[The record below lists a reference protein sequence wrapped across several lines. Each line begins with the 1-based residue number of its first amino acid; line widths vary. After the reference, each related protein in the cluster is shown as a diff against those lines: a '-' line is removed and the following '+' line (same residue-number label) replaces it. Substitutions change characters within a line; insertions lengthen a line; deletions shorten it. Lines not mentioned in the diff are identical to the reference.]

1 MNQSVAVVEKP
12 TKIAV
17 IDREIEARKDALL
30 AVMPDNL
37 SYDRFRRVVTLAIA
51 KNPDLLECT
60 ASSIITAVIE
70 AAQLGLEPTG
80 SLSRAWLIA
89 YNKNVGTKQNPKWAK
104 EAQLQIGYMGLVELA
119 LRSGRIRSA
128 EARLVYEG
136 DIFEV
141 EFGTDQRIVH
151 KPMFLTSSP
160 EKITLVYAV
169 VWRMD
174 STWDIE
180 VMRKDEIDGI
190 RARSKSANHGPW
202 VSDYGEMARK
212 TVLRRLLKRQPLTVE
227 TIDAIAKDDEIE
239 YAQEAA
245 YVAPNAAKARIMAKL
260 RAPDP
265 GEVMASEPTV
275 DEAAGEVP
283 PEPVAPTVPRKRRPM
298 PEPEEDVEGPAIDG
312 EVIEDELDVAV
323 EIASAEAYQAAVES
337 APAQKDDARCGN
349 PSPWDDGVSCELD
362 KGHSL
367 AHRANNGS
375 WPTSRRGS

>member
-1 MNQSVAVVEKP
+1 MNTAVAVVEKP

-17 IDREIEARKDALL
+17 IDQEIEARRDALM
-30 AVMPDNL
+30 AVMPANL
-37 SYDRFRRVVTLAIA
+37 DYDRFRRVVTLAVS

-119 LRSGRIRSA
+119 LRSGRIRAA
-128 EARLVYEG
+128 EARLVYDG

-151 KPMFLTSSP
+151 KPMFLTSNP
-160 EKITLVYAV
+160 EKISMVYAV
-169 VWRMD
+169 VWRND

-190 RARSKSANHGPW
+190 RARSRSANHGPW

-227 TIDAIAKDDEIE
+227 TIDAIQRDDETE
-239 YAQEAA
+239 YAQEA
-245 YVAPNAAKARIMAKL
+245 YVAPSESKARIMAKL
-260 RAPDP
+260 RAPTP
-265 GEVMASEPTV
+265 GEVASSEPTV
-275 DEAAGEVP
+275 EEEAVAEVP
-283 PEPVAPTVPRKRRPM
+283 PAAAPPPAVSPLRVRNETRKPA
-298 PEPEEDVEGPAIDG
+298 PEEEARMLEDVEIEAEIV
-312 EVIEDELDVAV
+312 EV
-323 EIASAEAYQAAVES
+323 AAVES
-337 APAQKDDARCGN
+337 APKQKDETRCGN

-367 AHRANNGS
+367 AHRAQNSS
-375 WPTSRRGS
+375 WPTSRRGT

>member
-283 PEPVAPTVPRKRRPM
+283 PEPVAPTVRRRKAPG
-298 PEPEEDVEGPAIDG
+298 PSPEEEARMLEDG
-312 EVIEDELDVAV
+312 EIDDAEMQVGDEAGAELVAAV
-323 EIASAEAYQAAVES
+323 VES

>member
-212 TVLRRLLKRQPLTVE
+212 TVIRRLLKRQPLTVE

-245 YVAPNAAKARIMAKL
+245 YVAPNAAKARIKAKL

-283 PEPVAPTVPRKRRPM
+283 PEPVAPTVRRRKAPGPS
-298 PEPEEDVEGPAIDG
+298 PEEEARMLEDVEIDDAEMQVVYEAG
-312 EVIEDELDVAV
+312 AELVAAV
-323 EIASAEAYQAAVES
+323 VES